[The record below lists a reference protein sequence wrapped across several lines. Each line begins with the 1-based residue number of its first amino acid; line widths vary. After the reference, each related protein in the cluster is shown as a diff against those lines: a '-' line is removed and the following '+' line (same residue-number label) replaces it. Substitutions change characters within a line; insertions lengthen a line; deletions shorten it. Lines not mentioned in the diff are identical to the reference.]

1 MSKILFMPFSIL
13 GGVLAGVLGKRA
25 FERVWGAIEDE
36 EPPDPKHRDVAWQKL
51 LAALVLE
58 GAIFRAARGL
68 ADHGSRQAFSRLT
81 GRWPGQER
89 PDPT

>member
-13 GGVLAGVLGKRA
+13 GGVLAGVVGRKA
-25 FERVWGAIEDE
+25 FERVWSAIEQE
-36 EPPDPKHRDVAWQKL
+36 EPPDPKYRDVAWQKL

-58 GAIFRAARGL
+58 GAIFRAVRGL
-68 ADHGSRQAFSRLT
+68 TDHGSRRAFSRLT

>member
-13 GGVLAGVLGKRA
+13 GGVLAGVLGKKA
-25 FERVWGAIEDE
+25 FERVWGAIEEE

-58 GAIFRAARGL
+58 GAIFRAVRGL
-68 ADHGSRQAFSRLT
+68 ADHGSRRAFSRLT

>member
-1 MSKILFMPFSIL
+1 MSKILFMPFSVL
-13 GGVLAGVLGKRA
+13 GGVLAGVVGKKA
-25 FERVWGAIEDE
+25 FERVWSAIEDQQ
-36 EPPDPKHRDVAWQKL
+36 PPDPKDRDVPWQKL

-58 GAIFRAARGL
+58 GAIFRAVRGL
-68 ADHGSRQAFSRLT
+68 ADHGSRRAFSRLT